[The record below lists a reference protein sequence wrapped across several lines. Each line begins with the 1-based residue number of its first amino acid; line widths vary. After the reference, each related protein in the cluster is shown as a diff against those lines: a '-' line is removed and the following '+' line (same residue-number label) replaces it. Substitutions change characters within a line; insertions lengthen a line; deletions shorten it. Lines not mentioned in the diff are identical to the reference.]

1 MSNTYI
7 LHAGIKGMRWG
18 VRRYQNEDGSL
29 TEAGRKRY
37 GSNGIESAQKTK
49 DAMPD
54 MTERFKTKFKQ
65 KVNKETATRA
75 VVKGAEV
82 ASKLVVASA
91 LDDLYTGGAG
101 KRITKKAAI
110 QTGRAVV
117 TAYTMARGGY
127 DIRWYD
133 N

>member
-7 LHAGIKGMRWG
+7 LHSGVKGMRWG

-37 GSNGIESAQKTK
+37 GGRSINPTQEK
-49 DAMPD
+49 DATPD
-54 MTERFKTKFKQ
+54 TVERFKTKFKQ
-65 KVNKETATRA
+65 KVNKETVTKA
-75 VVKGAEV
+75 VVKGANV
-82 ASKLVVASA
+82 ASKLAVASA

-101 KRITKKAAI
+101 KRMVKKTAV
-110 QTGRAVV
+110 QTGRAAV

-133 N
+133 K